1 MTRNLPSALV
11 SLIIAFCVIS
21 IANGNLRAVGQDA
34 VDSFR
39 CFNMY
44 LDFNNASFEENY
56 LMMGAVAE
64 QIEYLSGDSDVR
76 EFSAYMAG
84 YSTSAESHK
93 RTGRDALHW
102 AETGADWLQSSVST
116 RNKPFTGLQLAAY
129 IYADRILPHRSSRLI
144 REQMLKI
151 YAVWLASGGGSG
163 SVNHDSATLYQ
174 DYLALDREGRDNYI
188 LGQLQQTWVPE

>member
-1 MTRNLPSALV
+1 MTRHLPSAFV
-11 SLIIAFCVIS
+11 SLIIAFCVVN
-21 IANGNLRAVGQDA
+21 IATGNLRAVGQDA
-34 VDSFR
+34 IDSFR

-56 LMMGAVAE
+56 LMMGSVAE
-64 QIEYLSGDSDVR
+64 QIENLSGDSDVR
-76 EFSAYMAG
+76 EFSAYIAG

-93 RTGRDALHW
+93 RIGRDALHW
-102 AETGADWLQSSVST
+102 AETGAEWLQSSVST

-129 IYADRILPHRSSRLI
+129 IYADRILPHRSSRLA
-144 REQMLKI
+144 REQMLKV
-151 YAVWLASGGGSG
+151 YAVWLASGGGPDNANRS
-163 SVNHDSATLYQ
+163 SAKLYQ